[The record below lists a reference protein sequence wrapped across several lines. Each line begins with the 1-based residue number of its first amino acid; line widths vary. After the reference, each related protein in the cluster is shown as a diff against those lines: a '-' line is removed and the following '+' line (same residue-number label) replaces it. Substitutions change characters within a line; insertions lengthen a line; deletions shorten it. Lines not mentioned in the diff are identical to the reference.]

1 MGRGW
6 VTGELAQKG
15 ATVEIVQWA
24 QREAANQPFL
34 PISRT
39 APIGS
44 TLVPVPG
51 YPRKLVLFK
60 MAASRFWQV
69 RCWVHGRSVRRS
81 TRSTSL
87 RVAQAAAR
95 ELYESLLSTPQQPP
109 PACESPTWQQAAQLL
124 LEQEHARVQ
133 RGEFARGSLQVLRNR
148 LHKTLNPAWGHMP
161 LQQLSSKHVL
171 DLTQQLSQH
180 YSPTT
185 VHQHLVIVRKVLL
198 LAKRLGWLHTLP
210 DVPTVKVKG
219 QSRGAFAPSE
229 YWRLMRAARGM
240 VGQQHPRPKQDLRV
254 LMRLRHV
261 DTTLPPDLPWAMRML
276 VNGFMRPSDLKTL
289 QHQHIEV
296 VQAGTRTYLR
306 LTLPETKGHGT
317 PIVTM
322 PAAVQLYRHLVAQRP
337 AESAP
342 HDYVLLPQIKD
353 RDHALKVLSFHFNW
367 VLQTT
372 GLKLSPTGT
381 QRTLYSLRH
390 SAITFR
396 LLYGSGMDLLTL
408 ARNAR
413 TSVQMIERHY
423 ASTLQAE
430 QNIAM
435 LHSRR

>member
-1 MGRGW
+1 M
-6 VTGELAQKG
+6 
-15 ATVEIVQWA
+15 EIVQWA
-24 QREAANQPFL
+24 QHEAANQPL
-34 PISRT
+34 KPLSRT
-39 APIGS
+39 API
-44 TLVPVPG
+44 TETFVPVPG

-87 RVAQAAAR
+87 RVAQAAAKQ
-95 ELYESLLSTPQQPP
+95 LYESLLRSPHRSQATPSS
-109 PACESPTWQQAAQLL
+109 APTWGQAAQQLL
-124 LEQEHARVQ
+124 VHEQARVQ
-133 RGEFARGSLQVLRNR
+133 RGEFARGSWQVLRNR
-148 LHKTLNPAWGHMP
+148 LFKTLNPAWGH
-161 LQQLSSKHVL
+161 LQLQHLSSKHIL
-171 DLTQQLSQH
+171 DLTQRLSEQ

-198 LAKRLGWLHTLP
+198 LAKRLGWLHTVP
-210 DVPTVKVKG
+210 DVPSVKVKG

-229 YWRLMRAARGM
+229 YWLIVRAARHM
-240 VGQQHPRPKQDLRV
+240 VGQPHPRPQKELRIH
-254 LMRLRHV
+254 MGLRYG
-261 DTTLPPDLPWAMRML
+261 DTTLPADLPWAMRLL
-276 VNGFMRPSDLKTL
+276 VYGFMRPSDLKTL
-289 QHQHIEV
+289 QHQHVEM
-296 VQAGTRTYLR
+296 VQVGTRCYLR
-306 LTLPETKGHGT
+306 LRLPETKGHGT

-322 PAAVQLYRHLVAQRP
+322 PAAVQLYRHILQQRP
-337 AESAP
+337 AHAAP
-342 HDYVLLPQIKD
+342 TDYLLLPQIKD

-367 VLQTT
+367 VLAQT
-372 GLKLSPTGT
+372 GLKRSPTGT
-381 QRTLYSLRH
+381 MRTLYSLRH

-435 LHSRR
+435 LHSRRS

>member
-1 MGRGW
+1 
-6 VTGELAQKG
+6 VTGELAQESDN
-15 ATVEIVQWA
+15 VEIAQWA
-24 QREAANQPFL
+24 QCDAANEPFKPL
-34 PISRT
+34 SRT
-39 APIGS
+39 APMQH

-69 RCWVHGRSVRRS
+69 RCWVQGRSIRRS

-87 RVAQAAAR
+87 KVAQHAAKQ
-95 ELYESLLSTPQQPP
+95 LYEQLLSSPSQQTDLST
-109 PACESPTWQQAAQLL
+109 CPTWGQATHQLL
-124 LEQEHARVQ
+124 VQEQARVQ
-133 RGEFARGSLQVLRNR
+133 RGEFARGSWQVLRNR
-148 LHKTLNPAWGHMP
+148 LFKTLTPAWGHIQ
-161 LQQLSSKHVL
+161 LQHLTSKHIL
-171 DLTQQLSQH
+171 EMTHQLSQQ

-198 LAKRLGWLHTLP
+198 LAKRLGWLQSLP
-210 DVPTVKVKG
+210 DVPSVKVKG

-229 YWRLMRAARGM
+229 YCQIVRAARSM
-240 VGQQHPRPKQDLRV
+240 VGQSHPRPQTDLRKH
-254 LMRLRHV
+254 MALRYC
-261 DTTLPPDLPWAMRML
+261 DSTLPADLPWAMRLL
-276 VNGFMRPSDLKTL
+276 VYGFMRPSDLKTL

-296 VQAGTRTYLR
+296 VQAGTRCYLR

-322 PAAVQLYRHLVAQRP
+322 PAAVQLYRQILKQRP
-337 AESAP
+337 EHSAP
-342 HDYVLLPQIKD
+342 NDYLLLPETKN

-367 VLQTT
+367 VLAQT
-372 GLKLSPTGT
+372 GLKRSPTGT

-435 LHSRR
+435 LHIRRK